1 MTARALATFVQ
12 FMQLVFFFF
21 LFKCCKS
28 INSFCANKNKYNT
41 IFAVKAISVPRG
53 GRGEEK
59 WLSFVL
65 LALSTINCNMS
76 RLKQWGFISINDEWV
91 SGTIQNVI

>member
-12 FMQLVFFFF
+12 FMQLVFVF

-41 IFAVKAISVPRG
+41 IFAVKAISVPM

-59 WLSFVL
+59 CLSFVL

-91 SGTIQNVI
+91 LGTIQNVI